1 MNTAIE
7 TTTTTA
13 LSTCCYKGC
22 NATAT
27 DHDCDGDE
35 ACALHAAQSERYEIA
50 TDLDPET
57 STWCT
62 RQIADRVEALLA
74 ADGWTVS
81 IREPRGGEAEGT
93 YPRSSNGDLQ
103 ILGFSIPTPDALS
116 HAVTDAWNR
125 ATSAPAPIKTHIAI
139 TDSTGE
145 CQTYPVDTAEQRA
158 AARAALRAVNERHA
172 PVYAGEPDGAGD
184 SHRNGEVLYAD
195 ERADDRVTVVAD
207 EEHNA
212 EAFWAA
218 LPDAL
223 RDSAHDLTAAQVA
236 VVRGLLDGGA
246 LRGVE
251 CSRADA
257 NTVTGWAMSNVAGY
271 DDGPAHA
278 RFALHVRDAKS

>member
-7 TTTTTA
+7 TTTTTG
-13 LSTCCYKGC
+13 LSTCCYEGC
-22 NATAT
+22 DAHASEY
-27 DHDCDGDE
+27 DCDGDL
-35 ACALHAAQSERYEIA
+35 ACAFHAAQSERYDVV

-57 STWCT
+57 STWCDSE
-62 RQIADRVEALLA
+62 IAERVEKLLR

-81 IREPRGGEAEGT
+81 IRAPRGGEAEGT
-93 YPRSSNGDLQ
+93 YRRDSHGLQ
-103 ILGFSIPTPDALS
+103 ILGCSIPVPEELTS
-116 HAVTDAWNR
+116 AVMEAWNR
-125 ATSAPAPIKTHIAI
+125 ATSAPAPIKSYIAI
-139 TDSTGE
+139 TDGNGE

-195 ERADDRVTVVAD
+195 ERADDRVTVIAD

-278 RFALHVRDAKS
+278 RFALHVRDAQS